1 MASIDDVAESDPDQL
16 PQSARIGRTPPVC
29 AWCGGPLPEQKGRGR
44 RRKFCSPSCKQRAY
58 EQRNSVSGTKIPE
71 DAVILSPK
79 KVSDLRDRLYQLRCA
94 AEDIHTAAAEGAT
107 PEELRHLCDEMV
119 SLAQHIER
127 LR

>member
-1 MASIDDVAESDPDQL
+1 MTSIDDAADLVPDQAL
-16 PQSARIGRTPPVC
+16 EPTRKDRTPPVC
-29 AWCGGPLPEQKGRGR
+29 AWCGTALPEQKGRGR

-58 EQRNSVSGTKIPE
+58 EQRNSVSGTHIPA
-71 DAVILSPK
+71 DAVILSPE

-94 AEDIHTAAAEGAT
+94 AEDISTASAEGAT